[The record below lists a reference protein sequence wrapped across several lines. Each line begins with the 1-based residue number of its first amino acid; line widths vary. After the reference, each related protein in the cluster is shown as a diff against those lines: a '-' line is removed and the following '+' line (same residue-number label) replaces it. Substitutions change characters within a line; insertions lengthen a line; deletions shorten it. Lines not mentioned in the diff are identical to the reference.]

1 MIGGDKFDFAMMNAI
16 HFGNDKKNINLC
28 QDTVGAMTG
37 YKWNE
42 TVSLEKNSAVG
53 TLIGGSDFVQNLN
66 VNFKLLATPSGD
78 TLSVTWSFT
87 N

>member
-1 MIGGDKFDFAMMNAI
+1 
-16 HFGNDKKNINLC
+16 
-28 QDTVGAMTG
+28 MTG